1 MYTFASPRTTVVD
14 ASIAKSYDYIFNIV
28 NEDDIVTELP
38 FKQWGF
44 IRYGED
50 ISISIL
56 NKYKSQWNSLA
67 NEQVKYNTD
76 IEWRKNLVDEM
87 ALLSNNERNGCYKYT
102 CECEHGDKTDDSITM
117 GLGLFKD
124 EIAYAKPYRTVT
136 EGEHV
141 CETVTYFMHFL
152 SYLAANGGDNIT
164 IIFTDVSPKYE
175 SVKSSFIRYYIC
187 QNMETPHHQLSY
199 FLLSRCL

>member
-67 NEQVKYNTD
+67 NEQVKYNN
-76 IEWRKNLVDEM
+76 KF
-87 ALLSNNERNGCYKYT
+87 YT
-102 CECEHGDKTDDSITM
+102 
-117 GLGLFKD
+117 
-124 EIAYAKPYRTVT
+124 
-136 EGEHV
+136 
-141 CETVTYFMHFL
+141 
-152 SYLAANGGDNIT
+152 
-164 IIFTDVSPKYE
+164 
-175 SVKSSFIRYYIC
+175 
-187 QNMETPHHQLSY
+187 
-199 FLLSRCL
+199 